1 MSLDRLL
8 SRLHLLSGLVITR
21 SVLNPLLWLVAV
33 VAPVS
38 VVAAVATTGALRY
51 LLLALAVVPVVAV
64 LVAYGY
70 FAKTAPGRLQSE
82 EYQLKQ
88 HVLENLGDDEYTGS
102 LLDQVSEGN
111 RTRRQEALPPNEKGG
126 DE

>member
-38 VVAAVATTGALRY
+38 VVAAVATTGAYDTYCSRWRLCPWLPSWSRMPISPRLRQ
-51 LLLALAVVPVVAV
+51 A
-64 LVAYGY
+64 G
-70 FAKTAPGRLQSE
+70 F
-82 EYQLKQ
+82 
-88 HVLENLGDDEYTGS
+88 
-102 LLDQVSEGN
+102 N
-111 RTRRQEALPPNEKGG
+111 RKSIN
-126 DE
+126 